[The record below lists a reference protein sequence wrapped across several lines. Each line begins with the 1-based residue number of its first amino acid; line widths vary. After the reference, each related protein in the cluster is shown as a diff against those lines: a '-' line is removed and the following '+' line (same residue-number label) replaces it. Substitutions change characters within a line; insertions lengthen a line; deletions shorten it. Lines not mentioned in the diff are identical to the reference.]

1 MKTLFPKRK
10 PKILKYTP
18 SPYVRKMESVEFDVK
33 SDYRKFAEFLRL
45 SSDDLGRVKLPKKD
59 ELTKLNKETKPKPG
73 KEDGGF
79 GGLIGKLVSALPV
92 IGTIA
97 IPALKIGAIAAL
109 GLGAASFLGREPSTG
124 GAGTALFPRRN
135 PRGGRRGSGV
145 RRRGSGVRGRNQR
158 RGGGVRGRNQR
169 RGGGTNNRST
179 RGSGVTSGGTTRPGT
194 GTTARPARVAPSGSA
209 NQRLGRSSFQLEQA
223 RRAVSP
229 VRPVAPPVSRF
240 TKITDFLKAM
250 PAKAKKKLAF
260 KLGKKFLMPIIK
272 RVPFIGPLIDFALNV
287 FLFKVAPGKAAFKA
301 IGSALGSAILGG
313 LLSIIPF
320 VGTAVGVVGGAF
332 VGDALGEFLY
342 DSIFSGKK
350 AQATIDRKV
359 GQRAVL
365 GGKPVE
371 WDGTEWIS
379 VESGEPQGSS
389 EDSDKPDPDVIP
401 ATHPDTGSGYTV
413 KGLLDYQG
421 RPVVL
426 SKAGATAFARMVRD
440 SMGVV
445 KGSDVHSSQRSKE
458 KNDSLPNA
466 APNSNHLYGNAI
478 DIHGES
484 QQWIRANGAKYGWK
498 INDYPGSHGGHF
510 NYKSTGSPQTE
521 TDSSKTSAV
530 QPVTPVMGN
539 LPSDYGSSEA
549 AVFAAERAYQEAKRM
564 KAQMKDTEVS
574 RLTPAA
580 EAATSDNVVVISQ
593 APSPSQGDQGS
604 QFIPVPIGG
613 GRSGGSS
620 VASIDPNQLV
630 NSMHESLLLTKL
642 ANA

>member
-45 SSDDLGRVKLPKKD
+45 SSDDLGKVKLPKKD
-59 ELTKLNKETKPKPG
+59 ELRKLNKETKPKPG

-79 GGLIGKLVSALPV
+79 GGLIGKLISALPV

-109 GLGAASFLGREPSTG
+109 GLGAASFLGREPSTMG
-124 GAGTALFPRRN
+124 LGSSFFRPKGRN
-135 PRGGRRGSGV
+135 IRSRNTNRRG
-145 RRRGSGVRGRNQR
+145 RNTNRRGRNTNVRGRNTNR
-158 RGGGVRGRNQR
+158 RGT
-169 RGGGTNNRST
+169 GT
-179 RGSGVTSGGTTRPGT
+179 GTRPGT
-194 GTTARPARVAPSGSA
+194 GTNTRPARVAPQGSG
-209 NQRLGRSSFQLEQA
+209 NQRLGRSTFQLEQA
-223 RRAVSP
+223 RRSVSP
-229 VRPVAPPVSRF
+229 VAQPPVRSSPP
-240 TKITDFLKAM
+240 TIKQFL
-250 PAKAKKKLAF
+250 AKLSPKSLKKLAF
-260 KLGKKFLMPIIK
+260 NLGKKFVLPTLKKAITKIPII
-272 RVPFIGPLIDFALNV
+272 GGLIDFLINYYIFKQPVQEAALRG
-287 FLFKVAPGKAAFKA
+287 AGSA
-301 IGSALGSAILGG
+301 IFSALGATIGTIGG
-313 LLSIIPF
+313 AGVLSPF
-320 VGTAVGVVGGAF
+320 LGTAG
-332 VGDALGEFLY
+332 
-342 DSIFSGKK
+342 
-350 AQATIDRKV
+350 
-359 GQRAVL
+359 AVL
-365 GGKPVE
+365 GGIAGDFAGGWLYSTFFKNKGNKE
-371 WDGTEWIS
+371 LQEAFDKKNELQDLSSSW
-379 VESGEPQGSS
+379 SS
-389 EDSDKPDPDVIP
+389 EDSDKPDPDVVP

-498 INDYPGSHGGHF
+498 INDYRGSHGGHF
-510 NYKSTGSPQTE
+510 NYKSTGSPPTE

-539 LPSDYGSSEA
+539 LPADYASSEA
-549 AVFAAERAYQEAKRM
+549 AAFAAEKAYQEAKRM

-593 APSPSQGDQGS
+593 APAPSQGQQGS

>member
-79 GGLIGKLVSALPV
+79 GGLIGKLISSLPV
-92 IGTIA
+92 IGAIA

-124 GAGTALFPRRN
+124 GGGTALFPRKK
-135 PRGGRRGSGV
+135 PRKFPKPKSKPP
-145 RRRGSGVRGRNQR
+145 
-158 RGGGVRGRNQR
+158 
-169 RGGGTNNRST
+169 
-179 RGSGVTSGGTTRPGT
+179 TTGPKSKPPTT
-194 GTTARPARVAPSGSA
+194 GPKPPTVKPPKPKLSP
-209 NQRLGRSSFQLEQA
+209 FQLEQL
-223 RRAVSP
+223 RKT
-229 VRPVAPPVSRF
+229 APPVKPPVSKFR
-240 TKITDFLKAM
+240 KITDFLKAM

-260 KLGKKFLMPIIK
+260 RLGKKFLMPIIK

-332 VGDALGEFLY
+332 VGDAIGEFLY
-342 DSIFSGKK
+342 DSIFTGKK

-365 GGKPVE
+365 NGTPVE

-379 VESGEPQGSS
+379 TETGEPQGSP
-389 EDSDKPDPDVIP
+389 EDSDKPDPDVVP

-458 KNDSLPNA
+458 KNDSLPNSS
-466 APNSNHLYGNAI
+466 PNSHHLYGNAI

-498 INDYPGSHGGHF
+498 INDYRGSHGGHF
-510 NYKSTGSPQTE
+510 NYKSTGSPPTE

-530 QPVTPVMGN
+530 RSVTPVMGN
-539 LPSDYGSSEA
+539 LPADYASSEA
-549 AVFAAERAYQEAKRM
+549 AVFAAEKAYQEAKRM

-593 APSPSQGDQGS
+593 APAPSQGQQGS
-604 QFIPVPIGG
+604 QFTPIPIGR

>member
-79 GGLIGKLVSALPV
+79 GGLIGKLISALPV

-109 GLGAASFLGREPSTG
+109 GLGAASFLGREPSTMG
-124 GAGTALFPRRN
+124 LGSSFFRPKGRN
-135 PRGGRRGSGV
+135 IRSRNTNRRG
-145 RRRGSGVRGRNQR
+145 RNTNRRGRNTNVRGRNTNR
-158 RGGGVRGRNQR
+158 RGT
-169 RGGGTNNRST
+169 GT
-179 RGSGVTSGGTTRPGT
+179 GTRPGT
-194 GTTARPARVAPSGSA
+194 GTNTRPARVAPQGSG
-209 NQRLGRSSFQLEQA
+209 NQRLGRSTFQLEQA
-223 RRAVSP
+223 RRSVSP
-229 VRPVAPPVSRF
+229 VAQPPVRSSPP
-240 TKITDFLKAM
+240 TIKQFL
-250 PAKAKKKLAF
+250 AKLSPKSLKKLAF
-260 KLGKKFLMPIIK
+260 NLGKKFVLPTLKKAITKIPII
-272 RVPFIGPLIDFALNV
+272 GGLIDFLINYYIFKQPVQEAALRG
-287 FLFKVAPGKAAFKA
+287 AGSA
-301 IGSALGSAILGG
+301 IFSALGATIGTIGG
-313 LLSIIPF
+313 AGVLSPF
-320 VGTAVGVVGGAF
+320 LGTAG
-332 VGDALGEFLY
+332 
-342 DSIFSGKK
+342 
-350 AQATIDRKV
+350 
-359 GQRAVL
+359 AVL
-365 GGKPVE
+365 GGIAGDFAGGWLYSTFFKNKGNKE
-371 WDGTEWIS
+371 LQEAFDKKNELQDLSSSW
-379 VESGEPQGSS
+379 SS
-389 EDSDKPDPDVIP
+389 EDSDKPDPDVVP

-539 LPSDYGSSEA
+539 LPADYASSEA
-549 AVFAAERAYQEAKRM
+549 AAFAAEKAYQEAKRM

-593 APSPSQGDQGS
+593 APAPSQGQQGS

>member
-79 GGLIGKLVSALPV
+79 GGLIGKLISALPV

-109 GLGAASFLGREPSTG
+109 GLGAASFLGREPSTMG
-124 GAGTALFPRRN
+124 LGSSFFRPKGRN
-135 PRGGRRGSGV
+135 IRSRNTNRRG
-145 RRRGSGVRGRNQR
+145 RNTNRRGRNTNVRGRNTNR
-158 RGGGVRGRNQR
+158 RGT
-169 RGGGTNNRST
+169 GT
-179 RGSGVTSGGTTRPGT
+179 GTRPGT
-194 GTTARPARVAPSGSA
+194 GTNTRPARVAPQGSG
-209 NQRLGRSSFQLEQA
+209 NQRLGRSTFQLEQA
-223 RRAVSP
+223 RRSVSP
-229 VRPVAPPVSRF
+229 VAQPPVRSSPP
-240 TKITDFLKAM
+240 TIKQFL
-250 PAKAKKKLAF
+250 AKLSPKSLKKLAF
-260 KLGKKFLMPIIK
+260 NLGKKFVLPTLKKAITKIPII
-272 RVPFIGPLIDFALNV
+272 GGLIDFLINYYIFKQPVQEAALRG
-287 FLFKVAPGKAAFKA
+287 AGSA
-301 IGSALGSAILGG
+301 IFSALGATIGTIGG
-313 LLSIIPF
+313 AGVLSPF
-320 VGTAVGVVGGAF
+320 LGTAG
-332 VGDALGEFLY
+332 
-342 DSIFSGKK
+342 
-350 AQATIDRKV
+350 
-359 GQRAVL
+359 AVL
-365 GGKPVE
+365 GGIAGDFAGGWLYSTFFKNKGNKE
-371 WDGTEWIS
+371 LQEAFDKKNELQDLSSSW
-379 VESGEPQGSS
+379 SS
-389 EDSDKPDPDVIP
+389 EDSDKPDPDVVP

-539 LPSDYGSSEA
+539 LPADYASSEA
-549 AVFAAERAYQEAKRM
+549 AVFAAEKAYQEAKRM

-593 APSPSQGDQGS
+593 APSPSQGEQGS

>member
-79 GGLIGKLVSALPV
+79 GGLIGKLISSLPV
-92 IGTIA
+92 IGAIA

-124 GAGTALFPRRN
+124 GGGTALFPRKK
-135 PRGGRRGSGV
+135 PRKFPKPKSKPP
-145 RRRGSGVRGRNQR
+145 
-158 RGGGVRGRNQR
+158 
-169 RGGGTNNRST
+169 
-179 RGSGVTSGGTTRPGT
+179 TTGPKPKPPTT
-194 GTTARPARVAPSGSA
+194 GPKPPTVKPPKPKLSP
-209 NQRLGRSSFQLEQA
+209 FQLEQL
-223 RRAVSP
+223 RKT
-229 VRPVAPPVSRF
+229 APPVKPPVSKFR
-240 TKITDFLKAM
+240 KITDFLKAM

-260 KLGKKFLMPIIK
+260 RLGKKFLMPIIK

-342 DSIFSGKK
+342 DSIFTGKK

-365 GGKPVE
+365 NGTPVE

-379 VESGEPQGSS
+379 TETGEPQGSP
-389 EDSDKPDPDVIP
+389 EDSDKPDPDVVP

-458 KNDSLPNA
+458 KNDSLPNSS
-466 APNSNHLYGNAI
+466 PNSHHLYGNAI

-498 INDYPGSHGGHF
+498 INDYRGSHGGHF
-510 NYKSTGSPQTE
+510 NYKSTGSPPTE

-530 QPVTPVMGN
+530 RSVTPVMGN
-539 LPSDYGSSEA
+539 LPADYASSEA
-549 AVFAAERAYQEAKRM
+549 AVFAAEKAYQEAKRM

-593 APSPSQGDQGS
+593 APAPSQGQQSS
-604 QFIPVPIGG
+604 QFTPIPIGR

>member
-45 SSDDLGRVKLPKKD
+45 SSDDLGKVKLPKKD

-79 GGLIGKLVSALPV
+79 GGLIGKLISALPV

-109 GLGAASFLGREPSTG
+109 GLGAASFLNREPSTG
-124 GAGTALFPRRN
+124 GAGTALFPRKK
-135 PRGGRRGSGV
+135 PRKFPKPKSKPP
-145 RRRGSGVRGRNQR
+145 
-158 RGGGVRGRNQR
+158 
-169 RGGGTNNRST
+169 
-179 RGSGVTSGGTTRPGT
+179 TTT
-194 GTTARPARVAPSGSA
+194 GPKPKPPTTTGPKPPTVKPPKPKLSP
-209 NQRLGRSSFQLEQA
+209 FQLEQMRKA
-223 RRAVSP
+223 APP
-229 VRPVAPPVSRF
+229 VKPPVSRF

-260 KLGKKFLMPIIK
+260 RLGKNFLMPIIK

-287 FLFKVAPGKAAFKA
+287 FLFKVAPGKAAFKS

-342 DSIFSGKK
+342 DSIFTGKK
-350 AQATIDRKV
+350 TQATIDRKV
-359 GQRAVL
+359 GQRSVL
-365 GGKPVE
+365 NGKPVE

-379 VESGEPQGSS
+379 VETGEPQGSP
-389 EDSDKPDPDVIP
+389 EDSDKPDPDVVP

-413 KGLLDYQG
+413 KGLLDYHG

-498 INDYPGSHGGHF
+498 INDYPNSHGGHF

-530 QPVTPVMGN
+530 KPVTPVMGN
-539 LPSDYGSSEA
+539 LPADYASSEA
-549 AVFAAERAYQEAKRM
+549 AVFAAEKAYQEAKRM

-593 APSPSQGDQGS
+593 APAPSQGQQGS
-604 QFIPVPIGG
+604 QFMPIPIGG

>member
-45 SSDDLGRVKLPKKD
+45 SSDDLGKVKLPKKD
-59 ELTKLNKETKPKPG
+59 ELRKLNKETKPKPG

-79 GGLIGKLVSALPV
+79 GGLIGKLISALPV

-124 GAGTALFPRRN
+124 GAGTALFPRKK
-135 PRGGRRGSGV
+135 PRKFPKPKSKPP
-145 RRRGSGVRGRNQR
+145 
-158 RGGGVRGRNQR
+158 
-169 RGGGTNNRST
+169 
-179 RGSGVTSGGTTRPGT
+179 TTGPKSKPPTT
-194 GTTARPARVAPSGSA
+194 GPKPPTVKPPKPKLSP
-209 NQRLGRSSFQLEQA
+209 FQLEQA
-223 RRAVSP
+223 RKAAPP
-229 VRPVAPPVSRF
+229 VKPPVSRF
-240 TKITDFLKAM
+240 RKITDFLKAM

-260 KLGKKFLMPIIK
+260 RLGKKFLMPIIK

-313 LLSIIPF
+313 LLTIIP
-320 VGTAVGVVGGAF
+320 VIGTAVGVVGGAF
-332 VGDALGEFLY
+332 IGDALGEFLY
-342 DSIFSGKK
+342 NKIFTGKK
-350 AQATIDRKV
+350 TQATIDRKV

-379 VESGEPQGSS
+379 VETGEPQGSS
-389 EDSDKPDPDVIP
+389 EDSDKPDPDVVP

-413 KGLLDYQG
+413 KGLLDYHG

-458 KNDSLPNA
+458 KNDSLPNSS
-466 APNSNHLYGNAI
+466 PNSHHLYGNAI

-498 INDYPGSHGGHF
+498 INDYRGSHGGHF
-510 NYKSTGSPQTE
+510 NYKSTGSSPTE

-530 QPVTPVMGN
+530 KPVTPVMGN
-539 LPSDYGSSEA
+539 LPADYASSEA
-549 AVFAAERAYQEAKRM
+549 AVFAAEKAYQEAKRM

-593 APSPSQGDQGS
+593 APPPQEQQGS
-604 QFIPVPIGG
+604 QFMPIPIGG

>member
-45 SSDDLGRVKLPKKD
+45 SSDDLGKVKLPKKD
-59 ELTKLNKETKPKPG
+59 ELRKLNKETKPKPG

-79 GGLIGKLVSALPV
+79 GGLIGKLISALPV

-109 GLGAASFLGREPSTG
+109 GLGAASFLGREPSTMG
-124 GAGTALFPRRN
+124 LGSSFFRPKGRN
-135 PRGGRRGSGV
+135 IRSRNTNRRG
-145 RRRGSGVRGRNQR
+145 RNTNRRGRNTNVRGRNTNR
-158 RGGGVRGRNQR
+158 RGT
-169 RGGGTNNRST
+169 GT
-179 RGSGVTSGGTTRPGT
+179 GTRPGT
-194 GTTARPARVAPSGSA
+194 GTNTRPARVAPQGSG
-209 NQRLGRSSFQLEQA
+209 NQRLGRSTFQLEQA
-223 RRAVSP
+223 RRSVSP
-229 VRPVAPPVSRF
+229 VAQPPVRSSPP
-240 TKITDFLKAM
+240 TIKQFL
-250 PAKAKKKLAF
+250 AKLSPKSLKKLAF
-260 KLGKKFLMPIIK
+260 NLGKKFVLPTLKKAITKIPII
-272 RVPFIGPLIDFALNV
+272 GGLIDFLINYYIFKQPVQEAALRG
-287 FLFKVAPGKAAFKA
+287 AGSA
-301 IGSALGSAILGG
+301 IFSALGATIGTIGG
-313 LLSIIPF
+313 AGVLSPF
-320 VGTAVGVVGGAF
+320 LGTAG
-332 VGDALGEFLY
+332 
-342 DSIFSGKK
+342 
-350 AQATIDRKV
+350 
-359 GQRAVL
+359 AVL
-365 GGKPVE
+365 GGIAGDFAGGWLYSTFFKNKGNKE
-371 WDGTEWIS
+371 LQEAFDKKNELQDLSSSW
-379 VESGEPQGSS
+379 SS
-389 EDSDKPDPDVIP
+389 EDSDKPDPDVVP

-593 APSPSQGDQGS
+593 APAPSQGQQGS
-604 QFIPVPIGG
+604 QFMPIPIGG

-620 VASIDPNQLV
+620 AASIDPNQLV